1 MFEKQTTENK
11 LNPLNILYSQS
22 QEPLQPFQL
31 KEEVTAKS
39 LFEGF
44 EEYKLLTYSCSSD
57 FINFLIKQHP
67 KKIELVVGMLDEN
80 YQTSIVANIQ
90 QNGQNRLTIQQNGI
104 ISLFNALN
112 NEGQSHLANGELEV
126 HSPFDRVIH
135 SKVYLMKKDDK
146 CRIILG
152 SANLTYAALSNYQIE
167 ELMVI
172 DDNVELYQF
181 YESRFNTIK
190 NHYSFNLVSNKVK
203 ALMQKEIKP
212 VKTKSKKV
220 TVDIELNIQPTPT
233 AGDLNLENSISVK
246 NNSSFITLTEEERE
260 DLVVETMKDY
270 NNSYNESL
278 KHDLQ
283 LNNST
288 KEDLKEVI
296 SSLQQQK
303 EESERAISSKD
314 TVNEKQKVE
323 TIYQVVNES
332 IVLDKDKK
340 PKLQNNA
347 TNIKKTYQNTMQIKS
362 IRVNDVTSSLA
373 NRVEFQRVD
382 NQVSENDYEGK
393 ILQIKNDKVIPFS
406 RLLSKEQI
414 QKELRKIDKIINGYQ
429 KYCLNYRDDI
439 GKRIFEAILYTFS
452 SPFISYIRQTRKT
465 NEERQN
471 IPVFCFLGGVGGSG
485 KSSLLNCLNR
495 MTFGGEEFLN
505 VLNFE
510 EISPHTNTST
520 QTTKTNEML
529 RAIMMENNVAPL
541 LIDEIPVKFFAKD
554 GGSEKV
560 IKHVSNNIDNNAKT
574 YPVLIGT
581 TNANGYSGERA
592 EIRRSY
598 YLKIDAPFDNK
609 KRIESIDYY
618 NQILNEL
625 NNDLFKDFLC
635 RFHLKTFTLDNSKFI
650 CADKNKRL
658 DFLSVARDIFK
669 DYYQENDMTLP
680 AYFSDS
686 CIDDYDNSSSNKWR
700 TLFLSL
706 YHNSNEVFSYDRK
719 TNILWFYRSKV
730 DENLKANEER
740 KSDVYLRYLSE
751 EVKDVDFDARDIAI
765 RLNAE
770 EFFKWIGIDNPYD
783 NILNKMFK
791 KIF

>member
-1 MFEKQTTENK
+1 MFAQINDVNQK
-11 LNPLNILYSQS
+11 LNPLNILYSKDKG
-22 QEPLQPFQL
+22 EFNPCKLA
-31 KEEVTAKS
+31 EEQQAKV

-44 EEYKLLTYSCSSD
+44 KEYKLLTYSCSSD
-57 FINFLIKQHP
+57 FVNFLIKQNP
-67 KKIELVVGMLDEN
+67 SKIELIVGMLDEN

-104 ISLFNALN
+104 ITLFNSLN
-112 NEGQSHLANGELEV
+112 NDGQKQLANGELEI

-135 SKVYLMKKDDK
+135 SKVYLMKSEDK
-146 CRIILG
+146 KRIIIG
-152 SANLTYAALSNYQIE
+152 SANLTYSALSNYQLE
-167 ELMVI
+167 ELIVI
-172 DDNVELYQF
+172 DNNPELYAY
-181 YESRFNTIK
+181 YEERFNIIK
-190 NHYSFNLVSNKVK
+190 EHYSFNLVGNKVK
-203 ALMQKEIKP
+203 KILKEGLKS
-212 VKTKSKKV
+212 TKNVNKKIN
-220 TVDIELNIQPTPT
+220 VDVELNIKST
-233 AGDLNLENSISVK
+233 
-246 NNSSFITLTEEERE
+246 NNSSQGSSYITLTEEERE
-260 DLVVETMKDY
+260 DLVVETMKNY
-270 NNSYNESL
+270 NSSYDDSL
-278 KHDLQ
+278 KYDLG

-288 KEDLKEVI
+288 EEDFKTVLT
-296 SSLQQQK
+296 SLQQQK
-303 EESERAISSKD
+303 EESERVLTSKD
-314 TVNEKQKVE
+314 TVNTKQKIE

-347 TNIKKTYQNTMQIKS
+347 INIKKTYQNTTQIKS
-362 IRVNDVTSSLA
+362 IKVSDTTSGLVNRMEL
-373 NRVEFQRVD
+373 QRVD
-382 NQVSENDYEGK
+382 NQVSEVDYEGK
-393 ILQIKNDKVIPFS
+393 VLQIKNDKAIPYS
-406 RLLSKEQI
+406 RLLNKEQI
-414 QKELRKIDKIINGYQ
+414 QKELRKIDKLINGYQ
-429 KYCLNYRDDI
+429 KYCLNYREEV
-439 GKRIFEAILYTFS
+439 GKRIFEAILYTFT

-465 NEERQN
+465 NKERQN

-495 MTFGGEEFLN
+495 MTFGNEEFLN

-609 KRIESIDYY
+609 KRMESIDYY

-625 NNDLFKDFLC
+625 NSDLFKDFLC
-635 RFHLKTFTLDNSKFI
+635 RFHLKTFTLDNNKFI
-650 CADKNKRL
+650 RADKNKRL
-658 DFLSVARDIFK
+658 DFLAVARDIFK
-669 DYYQENDMTLP
+669 EYYQENDMTLP
-680 AYFSDS
+680 SYFSDS
-686 CIDDYDNSSSNKWR
+686 CIDDYDNSSSNKWK

-706 YHNSNEVFSYDRK
+706 YHTGNEVFSYDSK

-751 EVKDVDFDARDIAI
+751 EVKALDFDGRDVAI

-770 EFFKWIGIDNPYD
+770 EFFKWIDIENPYKG
-783 NILNKMFK
+783 LFSKMVN
-791 KIF
+791 KIFK